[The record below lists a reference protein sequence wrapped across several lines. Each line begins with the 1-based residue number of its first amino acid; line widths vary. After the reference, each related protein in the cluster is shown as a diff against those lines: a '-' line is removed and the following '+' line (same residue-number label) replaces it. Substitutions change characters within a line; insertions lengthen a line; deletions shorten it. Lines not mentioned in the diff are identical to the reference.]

1 MPSHNTFKKRDVERS
16 FRKFR
21 DIVNDLFSS
30 KFQQWGDMFTH
41 LIAHCETD
49 PVMKVVTEPL
59 KHDPRVDAKKWWDA
73 AVVSGRSMVGSG
85 QYILPT
91 DDGERTA
98 LLYQVFLGVENDNWN
113 IMRFSMS
120 VYGHTKYQDMIDTFN
135 HELVLKFTREMSYRL
150 DEIVA
155 DNEGA
160 EEIAQEAMIVF
171 HHHDQSTI
179 VHGNFQGI
187 AGDVTNSTVTQN
199 LNMTVMQNDFQSL
212 RDYLINSRLTS
223 DDIDELETAVN
234 SDPTPESPDQ
244 IGTNVSNWIGRM
256 VMKAA
261 AGTWQIA
268 AGAAGGLLTNAIW
281 AFYGFG

>member
-1 MPSHNTFKKRDVERS
+1 
-16 FRKFR
+16 
-21 DIVNDLFSS
+21 
-30 KFQQWGDMFTH
+30 MFTH

-187 AGDVTNSTVTQN
+187 AGDVTNSTVMQN